1 MYVAGLVTNQDN
13 YVASYCWPDNLAGWL
28 YDSMVVLLAGFVA
41 AWLAFIWLRIM

>member
-13 YVASYCWPDNLAGWL
+13 YVASYCWPDNLA
-28 YDSMVVLLAGFVA
+28 MVVLLAGFVA